1 MADIKTLYP
10 AKGVKLCLIPTE
22 QFKTSIVSAIIAMP
36 LAGRIEERALLSS
49 LLRRASA
56 KYDDLTKMN
65 RKLAGLY
72 GAVLSSGVDK
82 IGEGQFVSFS
92 VSSVDDRFAID
103 GERISS
109 ECIELLLEILFEPK
123 LCDGVFSAED
133 VETEKRL
140 FAEKIDS
147 EFSDKKLYSLEAMI
161 EKMCEDEVYSV
172 KRYGS
177 KEKLLSL
184 TPEDVT
190 AAWREMLASAMI
202 QFNVVGNCDGGD
214 IAQNLRERFEKVD
227 RSNPC
232 EIRTQIISECD
243 GEKYF
248 SESQSV
254 KQGKL
259 VIGMR
264 SGMKDKD
271 DDYYAFKV
279 MTDMFGGGPYSK
291 LFMNVREKMSLCY
304 YCGARLN
311 RAKGIIVVQSG
322 IEQEN
327 EQKAVAAI
335 RQQLEDMKNGV
346 FTDEDIENSI
356 KGISDMVLS
365 ANDLPD
371 TINAWYSGNYTSVED
386 DEKVSP
392 EEFVENIQKVTAS
405 QVKEA
410 AKKVSIDTIFMLKP
424 NGKGVD
430 EDDDED

>member
-214 IAQNLRERFEKVD
+214 IAQSSGKDLKKLTDQTRARSER
-227 RSNPC
+227 RLSPNA
-232 EIRTQIISECD
+232 T
-243 GEKYF
+243 
-248 SESQSV
+248 
-254 KQGKL
+254 GKN
-259 VIGMR
+259 IFP
-264 SGMKDKD
+264 K
-271 DDYYAFKV
+271 
-279 MTDMFGGGPYSK
+279 
-291 LFMNVREKMSLCY
+291 
-304 YCGARLN
+304 AR
-311 RAKGIIVVQSG
+311 A
-322 IEQEN
+322 
-327 EQKAVAAI
+327 
-335 RQQLEDMKNGV
+335 
-346 FTDEDIENSI
+346 
-356 KGISDMVLS
+356 
-365 ANDLPD
+365 
-371 TINAWYSGNYTSVED
+371 
-386 DEKVSP
+386 
-392 EEFVENIQKVTAS
+392 
-405 QVKEA
+405 
-410 AKKVSIDTIFMLKP
+410 
-424 NGKGVD
+424 
-430 EDDDED
+430 